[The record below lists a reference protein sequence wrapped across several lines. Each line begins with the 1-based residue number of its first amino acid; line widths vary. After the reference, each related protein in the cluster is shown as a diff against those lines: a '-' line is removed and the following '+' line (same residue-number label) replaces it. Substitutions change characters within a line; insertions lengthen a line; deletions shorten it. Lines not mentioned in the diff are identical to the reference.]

1 MKTLETLADEYKHL
15 LDEMKR
21 KTNIVKSLPPQELKD
36 RKLVWTGIVGAIQDS
51 IDSSKFNKIC
61 NTVICEGTTCIDMFN
76 YLTQTAKDFVE
87 IQKQVQEQLTPN
99 DTAYY
104 GNIDTYSA
112 VARDLHSALCSYSN
126 SVSLSNSVEGNK
138 SLSGVILDGMLT
150 ELEKLDLR
158 PEDKQ
163 DFANRHA
170 LNDEKSGCFSVMI
183 LLIVSSLFLTCG
195 LGYGLVK
202 LFA

>member
-1 MKTLETLADEYKHL
+1 MKTLETLAEEYKHL
-15 LDEMKR
+15 LEEMKR
-21 KTNIVKSLPPQELKD
+21 KTDIVKSLPPQEIKD

-61 NTVICEGTTCIDMFN
+61 NTVICEGTTYIDMFN

-87 IQKQVQEQLTPN
+87 IQKQVQEQLTTN
-99 DTAYY
+99 DAAYY

-138 SLSGVILDGMLT
+138 SLAGVILDGMLT

-158 PEDKQ
+158 PEDRQ
-163 DFANRHA
+163 AFANRHA
-170 LNDEKSGCFSVMI
+170 ANDEKSGCFSVM
-183 LLIVSSLFLTCG
+183 LLLVVSSLLLTWG